1 MVKKRPAIT
10 LFITLAVIVAL
21 LALIGVVFSYLSEA
35 RAKAQDKSALIEAN
49 LIYADVSSAVSKYV
63 GKQPSIGT
71 LKNIYTIPITIKESK
86 GPFSLLA
93 ACTAARAAVPI
104 TWLATN
110 GGSNMQGRYNI
121 ASAIIEDVGVKE
133 RLKDTEKLKTMISDV
148 LDSKYL
154 YNFGKEGR
162 IKRRKDYLSWV
173 EFKKILDDYYLKEDD
188 ANVYKVDW
196 KSYFA
201 FGQGYKEIDGNFLSS
216 KLISII
222 FGIDEKIVEEDFK
235 SGHLKQFLYD
245 NGADM
250 ELYKSDIFAKKA
262 VVAMECSAS
271 YTFGKGNYS
280 LKFRYINGKVEGFE
294 FVQ

>member
-21 LALIGVVFSYLSEA
+21 LALVGIVFSYLSEA

-49 LIYADVSSAVSKYV
+49 LIYADVSNAVSRYV
-63 GKQPSIGT
+63 GKKPTIGT
-71 LKNIYTIPITIKESK
+71 LKNIYNIPITIKESK

-110 GGSNMQGRYNI
+110 GGSKMQSRYNI
-121 ASAIIEDVGVKE
+121 ASAIIEDIGVQS
-133 RLKDTEKLKTMISDV
+133 RLKDTERLKSMISDA
-148 LDSKYL
+148 LNSKYI

-162 IKRRKDYLSWV
+162 LKRRKDYLSWI

-188 ANVYKVDW
+188 KNIYKVAW

-201 FGQGYKEIDGNFLSS
+201 FGQGYKEIDGNFLSA

-262 VVAMECSAS
+262 VAAMECSAN
-271 YTFGKGNYS
+271 YTFGKGSYS